1 MMGRR
6 LSSAF
11 NKKCNREGG
20 RGGQTGRREKRR
32 ETEGK
37 QMLKMEF
44 QDGRHT
50 YKGSTLSNGLVSKMS
65 DVPVRGT

>member
-1 MMGRR
+1 M
-6 LSSAF
+6 
-11 NKKCNREGG
+11 
-20 RGGQTGRREKRR
+20 GRREKGW

-50 YKGSTLSNGLVSKMS
+50 YKGNTFLNGLVSKVS
-65 DVPVRGT
+65 DVPVRDM

>member
-1 MMGRR
+1 M
-6 LSSAF
+6 
-11 NKKCNREGG
+11 
-20 RGGQTGRREKRR
+20 REKRR